1 MQPPAMSLAATPPS
15 SMTTSGAPEPA
26 CVAVENLVYSSL
38 PAPVLVQ
45 QIWTS
50 LWFLLN
56 RSTTGS
62 KFGYQ
67 AHMVTC
73 LASGCTILFWQLAA
87 APLPP
92 EHPVSAAIAT
102 AITPPAARSF
112 FIGFPFAVCDTLV
125 YNVVLQR
132 CKTT

>member
-1 MQPPAMSLAATPPS
+1 
-15 SMTTSGAPEPA
+15 MTTSGAPDPA
-26 CVAVENLVYSSL
+26 WVAVENLVYSSL

-73 LASGCTILFWQLAA
+73 LASECTILFWQLAA

-92 EHPVSAAIAT
+92 EHPVSAATAT

-132 CKTT
+132 CKEHIARRM